1 MGYSPSSNE
10 PGDRVT
16 DDLVTRGRP
25 FRTVDRVRGPRS
37 DELDWKSGNQLAAG
51 AIMLAHLSGAI
62 FTFVY
67 LTFIAPSEPAPN
79 GSSPVTDIL
88 LFLGFIALA
97 FVATGAW
104 CERSAARALRWMI
117 ERRAATPEERVLTL
131 RLARRIAAI
140 TAVPWFAAAVFYAIV
155 NAAAGHTLR
164 HVVKVAFTT
173 IDGGLVSCTIGFLL
187 IERVMRPAVAEVLA
201 GASPEHGRIA
211 GVRLRLFSTWLLG
224 SAVPLAGL
232 FLLPI
237 GSRGAVTNT
246 DLGPAILVLSAAGL
260 VAGAVITIV
269 TAKSVA
275 EPITEVR
282 RALEAVQQGRLD
294 VTITVDRAGDLGQL
308 QSGVNRMVEGLR
320 ERQRLADLF
329 GRHVGTEVAQRAIE
343 QGSGVDSEQRE
354 ASVLFVDLIG
364 STALAEV
371 LSPHEVVRTLNAY
384 FDAVVRVVSD
394 EGGWVNK
401 FEGDGAL
408 CVFGAP
414 ALQPDHA
421 ARALRSARVLHRALD
436 ELASAYPGLDAAIGV
451 SSGVLVAGNV
461 GTEQR
466 YEYTLIGRPVNEAA
480 RLTDLAKGRPG
491 RVVVGQGAIDRA
503 GSETAS
509 WVSLGSVALRGHSVP
524 VAIYEPIDVRE
535 SVS

>member
-1 MGYSPSSNE
+1 M
-10 PGDRVT
+10 
-16 DDLVTRGRP
+16 
-25 FRTVDRVRGPRS
+25 
-37 DELDWKSGNQLAAG
+37 DWTTGNRLATG
-51 AIMLAHLSGAI
+51 AIVAAHLSGAV

-67 LTFIAPSEPAPN
+67 LTFIAPAEAARA
-79 GSSPVTDIL
+79 GSSAITDVAVFVGFAAVAFPVTTI
-88 LFLGFIALA
+88 
-97 FVATGAW
+97 W
-104 CERSAARALRWMI
+104 CERVSRRASLWMI
-117 ERRAATPEERVLTL
+117 EERASTPEERELTL
-131 RLARRIAAI
+131 RLARRMSAI
-140 TAVPWFAAAVFYAIV
+140 TFVPWITAAVFFAIV
-155 NAAAGHTLR
+155 NAASGHTLR
-164 HVVKVAFTT
+164 HVIKVAFTT

-187 IERVMRPAVAEVLA
+187 IERVMRPAVAQVLEGSA
-201 GASPEHGRIA
+201 PESGPIA
-211 GVRLRLFSTWLLG
+211 GVRFRLFATWLLG

-232 FLLPI
+232 FLLPLARK
-237 GSRGAVTNT
+237 GTVTNT
-246 DLGPAILVLSAAGL
+246 DLGPSILVLSAGGLLAGL
-260 VAGAVITIV
+260 FITVA

-282 RALEAVQQGRLD
+282 RALEAVQEGRLD

-329 GRHVGTEVAQRAIE
+329 GRHVGTEVAQQAIE

-364 STALAEV
+364 STALAVV

-384 FDAVVRVVSD
+384 FDAVVRVVSN

-414 ALQPDHA
+414 AIQPDHA
-421 ARALRSARVLHRALD
+421 ARALRSARALHRELD
-436 ELASAYPGLDAAIGV
+436 ALASAYPGLDAAIGV

-491 RVVVGQGAIDRA
+491 RVLAGEGATDRA
-503 GSETAS
+503 GDETVKWA
-509 WVSLGSVALRGHSVP
+509 SLGTVALRGQSAP
-524 VAIYEPIDVRE
+524 TAIFEPIDVRE
-535 SVS
+535 PVS

>member
-1 MGYSPSSNE
+1 VN
-10 PGDRVT
+10 
-16 DDLVTRGRP
+16 
-25 FRTVDRVRGPRS
+25 
-37 DELDWKSGNQLAAG
+37 
-51 AIMLAHLSGAI
+51 
-62 FTFVY
+62 
-67 LTFIAPSEPAPN
+67 
-79 GSSPVTDIL
+79 
-88 LFLGFIALA
+88 
-97 FVATGAW
+97 
-104 CERSAARALRWMI
+104 
-117 ERRAATPEERVLTL
+117 
-131 RLARRIAAI
+131 IAADHSGRYVI
-140 TAVPWFAAAVFYAIV
+140 K
-155 NAAAGHTLR
+155 
-164 HVVKVAFTT
+164 VVLTT

-187 IERVMRPAVAEVLA
+187 IERVMRPMVAAVLD
-201 GASPEHGRIA
+201 GAAPESGPVA
-211 GVRLRLFSTWLLG
+211 GVRLRLLSTWLLG

-237 GSRGAVTNT
+237 ASRGATTRT
-246 DLGPAILVLSAAGL
+246 DMGPAILVLSSAGL
-260 VAGAVITIV
+260 VAGLFITV
-269 TAKSVA
+269 ATAKSVA
-275 EPITEVR
+275 EPISEVR
-282 RALEAVQQGRLD
+282 RALEAVQAGRLD
-294 VTITVDRAGDLGQL
+294 VTITVDRAGDLGEL

-384 FDAVVRVVSD
+384 FDAVVRVVS
-394 EGGWVNK
+394 EQGGWVNK

-414 ALQPDHA
+414 AVQPDHA
-421 ARALRSARVLHRALD
+421 ARALRSARALHRALGS
-436 ELASAYPGLDAAIGV
+436 LASAYPGLDAAIGV

-491 RVVVGQGAIDRA
+491 RVLAGQGATDRA
-503 GSETAS
+503 GDETAK
-509 WVSLGSVALRGHSVP
+509 WAPLGTVALRGHSSP
-524 VAIYEPIDVRE
+524 VAIFEPIEVRE
-535 SVS
+535 PVS

>member
-1 MGYSPSSNE
+1 MRE
-10 PGDRVT
+10 PICD
-16 DDLVTRGRP
+16 P
-25 FRTVDRVRGPRS
+25 P
-37 DELDWKSGNQLAAG
+37 EWKNGNRLAAG
-51 AIMLAHLSGAI
+51 AIIVAHLSGAV

-67 LTFIAPSEPAPN
+67 LSFIAPSESAPH
-79 GSSPVTDIL
+79 GSSPITDIA
-88 LFLGFIALA
+88 LFLGFAAVA
-97 FVATGAW
+97 FPATGVW
-104 CERSAARALRWMI
+104 CERISRRALAWMI
-117 ERRAATPEERVLTL
+117 EQRPPTEEERFLTL
-131 RLARRIAAI
+131 RMARQIALV
-140 TAVPWFAAAVFYAIV
+140 TAVPWLTAAIFYAIV
-155 NAAAGHTLR
+155 NAAAGHTFR
-164 HVVKVAFTT
+164 HVIKVAFTT

-187 IERVMRPAVAEVLA
+187 IERVMRPAVATVLN
-201 GASPEHGRIA
+201 GASPDEGRVA

-232 FLLPI
+232 FLLPLA
-237 GSRGAVTNT
+237 SKGAVTHT
-246 DLGPAILVLSAAGL
+246 DLGPSILVLSSAGL
-260 VAGAVITIV
+260 VAGFVITV
-269 TAKSVA
+269 ATAKSVA

-282 RALEAVQQGRLD
+282 RALEAVQEGRLD

-308 QSGVNRMVEGLR
+308 QAGVNRMVEGLR

-384 FDAVVRVVSD
+384 FDAVVRVVSE

-414 ALQPDHA
+414 AVQPDHA
-421 ARALRSARVLHRALD
+421 ARALRSARALHRALD
-436 ELASAYPGLDAAIGV
+436 ALASAYPGLDAAIGV
-451 SSGVLVAGNV
+451 SAGVLVAGNV

-491 RVVVGQGAIDRA
+491 RVLAGQGATERA
-503 GSETAS
+503 GDETAK
-509 WVSLGSVALRGHSVP
+509 WASLGTVALRGHSTP

-535 SVS
+535 PIAQ